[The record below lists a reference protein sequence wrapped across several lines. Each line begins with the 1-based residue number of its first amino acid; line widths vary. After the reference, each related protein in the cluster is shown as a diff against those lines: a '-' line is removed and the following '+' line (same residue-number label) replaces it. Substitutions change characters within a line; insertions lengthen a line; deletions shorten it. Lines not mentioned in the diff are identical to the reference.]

1 MSSSI
6 ITSTNYLVPIDGKTH
21 CVGYTLNLTTG
32 QPIEI
37 DWSQV
42 SEQYGSFN
50 PQAAYVDNTQGNASL
65 VLSIRGISGT
75 FAVPAG
81 YQGWLNFISPA
92 RNVMTISGLGSV
104 SIDFVDFPAPFGG
117 LFDSDGNPVQGD
129 VTVVGALPAG
139 SNNIG
144 SVDVA
149 TLPALPAG
157 SNNIGS
163 VDVASLPA
171 LAAGTNTIGNVGI
184 VSQAATLVSG
194 SASASGS
201 TTLGTPPANSNLRK
215 LLLSVSENAAQ
226 ATAGEN
232 LITVE
237 LNGATVFSEAVYIPA
252 TAMTNNGVLYQ
263 RDIDFSTVA
272 FNTGSSGT
280 LTISLGSTLTSGSVY
295 VNAYFD

>member
-21 CVGYTLNLTTG
+21 CVSYALNIVTG
-32 QPIEI
+32 EPIEI

-42 SEQYGSFN
+42 SDQYGAFN
-50 PQAAYVDNTQGNASL
+50 PQAAYVDNTQGSASL
-65 VLSIRGISGT
+65 VLSIRGVSGT

-92 RNVMTISGLGSV
+92 LNVMTISGLGSA
-104 SIDFVDFPAPFGG
+104 SINFVDFPAPFGG

-149 TLPALPAG
+149 
-157 SNNIGS
+157 
-163 VDVASLPA
+163 SLPA
-171 LAAGTNTIGNVGI
+171 LVAGTNTIGNVGI
-184 VSQAATLVSG
+184 VSQAATLVSAA
-194 SASASGS
+194 ASASGS

-232 LITVE
+232 QITVE
-237 LNGATVFSEAVYIPA
+237 LNGAAVFSEAVYIPA

-263 RDIDFSTVA
+263 RDIDFSMVA

-280 LTISLGSTLTSGSVY
+280 LTISLGSALTSGSVY